1 MQKKFRKIDVQD
13 IEVALINYYIN
24 KKRLNTEQSSIV
36 TGFMK
41 KYKSQNVQLEEYI
54 SMNAAIDG
62 IDELITAFELLIN
75 SKDKKNN
82 GMVYTPANIKDYIVI
97 LVIENN
103 KI

>member
-1 MQKKFRKIDVQD
+1 MKTFISKMQKKFSKIDVQD

-41 KYKSQNVQLEEYI
+41 KHKSRNVQLEEYI

-75 SKDKKNN
+75 SKDKKI
-82 GMVYTPANIKDYIVI
+82 MVWYTH
-97 LVIENN
+97 L
-103 KI
+103 